1 MEVDMSD
8 EVADDTMIVFCCGG
22 VCPNWACCCCCCCCC
37 WGCGWFLLYADN
49 WDIGNDSWDGVMNN
63 DCWPIGGGC
72 CDRPYPKFD
81 WLNYKW
87 HQVDK
92 LIITYMHIAFQY
104 LWFFKSFSLFA
115 HLYFTD
121 MYKVTLVSCC
131 RICEVPIGK
140 LTKGCCEESMDWRD
154 ELGSSVGTPSMPPLP
169 ALFDKL
175 SDSNWDCS
183 CWGLTYRTTY

>member
-121 MYKVTLVSCC
+121 MYKTYPCFLLQNLRGSN
-131 RICEVPIGK
+131 RETHKGMLRGK
-140 LTKGCCEESMDWRD
+140 HGLKRWTWV
-154 ELGSSVGTPSMPPLP
+154 L
-169 ALFDKL
+169 
-175 SDSNWDCS
+175 
-183 CWGLTYRTTY
+183 CWHT